1 MKYATRQRAGYSTP
15 GLMAQRLINKRLEK
29 RLSPDWET
37 AKGEWTSLKAFFN
50 ESGLDANEAYA
61 MAMTA
66 SELME
71 NAIKYGTWTKA
82 DDVISLAVEVSQ
94 RAVVI
99 EVENPV
105 IDDPASV
112 RRLDDRIQWMRGFQ
126 SPFQAY
132 VERLKQV
139 SSQSYQEGESGL
151 GLCRIAYEARCLLD
165 FYVTGTGRLAMSAVY
180 QVGAR
185 LS

>member
-1 MKYATRQRAGYSTP
+1 MTR
-15 GLMAQRLINKRLEK
+15 RLLHRRLEK
-29 RLSPDWET
+29 RLAPDWET
-37 AKGEWTSLKAFFN
+37 VKREWAPLKAFFA
-50 ESGLDANEAYA
+50 ESGLDADEAYA

-71 NAIKYGTWTKA
+71 NAIKYGRWTRP
-82 DDVISLAVEVSQ
+82 DDELTLSLEVSA
-94 RAVVI
+94 RAVVV
-99 EVENPV
+99 EVENPAS
-105 IDDPASV
+105 DDPASV
-112 RRLDDRIQWMRGFQ
+112 RQLDDRIQWMRGFQ

-165 FYVTGTGRLAMSAVY
+165 FYVTGAGRLAMSAVY
-180 QVGAR
+180 QVGVS

>member
-1 MKYATRQRAGYSTP
+1 MTR
-15 GLMAQRLINKRLEK
+15 RLLHRRLEK
-29 RLSPDWET
+29 RFAPDWEI
-37 AKGEWTSLKAFFN
+37 AKGQWAPLKAFFL
-50 ESGLDANEAYA
+50 ESGLDHNESYA

-71 NAIKYGTWTKA
+71 NAIKYGTWTGPEE
-82 DDVISLAVEVSQ
+82 VLTLNVEISE
-94 RAVVI
+94 RAVVV
-99 EVENPV
+99 EVENPA

-165 FYVTGTGRLAMSAVY
+165 FYVTGSGRLAMSAVY
-180 QVGAR
+180 QVGAS

>member
-1 MKYATRQRAGYSTP
+1 MTRRLLQR
-15 GLMAQRLINKRLEK
+15 RLEK
-29 RLSPDWET
+29 RLAPDWESV
-37 AKGEWTSLKAFFN
+37 KREWASLKAFFS
-50 ESGLDANEAYA
+50 ESGLDAEEAHALA
-61 MAMTA
+61 MAA

-71 NAIKYGTWTKA
+71 NAIKYGRWTSPGE
-82 DDVISLAVEVSQ
+82 VLTLSLEVAP

-99 EVENPV
+99 EVENPTS
-105 IDDPASV
+105 DDLSSV
-112 RRLDDRIQWMRGFQ
+112 RQLDDRIQWMRGFQ

-151 GLCRIAYEARCLLD
+151 GLCRVAYEARCLLD
-165 FYVTGTGRLAMSAVY
+165 FYVTGGGRLAMSAVY
-180 QVGAR
+180 QVGVS

>member
-1 MKYATRQRAGYSTP
+1 MTR
-15 GLMAQRLINKRLEK
+15 RLLNKRLEK
-29 RLSPDWET
+29 RLAPDWET
-37 AKGEWTSLKAFFN
+37 AKREWAPLKAFFADCGLDQN
-50 ESGLDANEAYA
+50 ESYA

-66 SELME
+66 SELLE
-71 NAIKYGTWTKA
+71 NAIKYGSWTRA
-82 DDVISLAVEVSQ
+82 GDEITLAIEVSP
-94 RAVVI
+94 RAVVV

-112 RRLDDRIQWMRGFQ
+112 RELDDRIQWMRGFQ

-132 VERLKQV
+132 VERLKLV

-165 FYVTGTGRLAMSAVY
+165 FYVTGAGRLAMSAVY
-180 QVGAR
+180 QVGVS

>member
-1 MKYATRQRAGYSTP
+1 MTR
-15 GLMAQRLINKRLEK
+15 RLLNRRLEK

-37 AKGEWTSLKAFFN
+37 AKNEWGPLKAFFV
-50 ESGLDANEAYA
+50 ECGLDANEAYA

-82 DDVISLAVEVSQ
+82 DDVITLAIEVSP
-94 RAVVI
+94 RAVVV
-99 EVENPV
+99 EVENPA
-105 IDDPASV
+105 IDDPATV

-139 SSQSYQEGESGL
+139 SSQNYEEGESGL

-180 QVGAR
+180 QLGAS

>member
-1 MKYATRQRAGYSTP
+1 MTR
-15 GLMAQRLINKRLEK
+15 RLLHKRLEK

-37 AKGEWTSLKAFFN
+37 AKREWAPLKAFFI
-50 ESGLDANEAYA
+50 ECGLDGNEAYA

-71 NAIKYGTWTKA
+71 NAIKYGTWTRD
-82 DDVISLAVEVSQ
+82 DDVLSLAIEVSP
-94 RAVVI
+94 RAVVV

-180 QVGAR
+180 QLGAS

>member
-1 MKYATRQRAGYSTP
+1 MTR
-15 GLMAQRLINKRLEK
+15 RLQHKRIEK
-29 RLSPDWET
+29 RLPPDWEA
-37 AKGEWTSLKAFFN
+37 AKREWAPLKAFFS
-50 ESGLDANEAYA
+50 ECGLDANEAYA

-71 NAIKYGTWTKA
+71 NAIKYGTWTQA
-82 DDVISLAVEVSQ
+82 DEFISLAIDVSD
-94 RAVVI
+94 RAVVV

-105 IDDPASV
+105 VDDPAAV
-112 RRLDDRIQWMRGFQ
+112 RQLDDRIQWMRGFQ

-180 QVGAR
+180 QVGVS